1 MRYAT
6 TWGGLALALAT
17 LAAPLQAQQA
27 PPATPEIPDSIQTL
41 VQEFQ
46 ALRTHLG
53 QVQDS
58 ALEATPALQEA
69 QAEIQ
74 ELIEEKM
81 IQERPSLEADMERLE
96 ALRSEA
102 TNAQQA
108 QNQARLQEIM
118 QEGTQLRNELA
129 EAQSAAMQQQEVQ
142 ERVESFEEKMRV
154 AMSDIDA
161 DIEEALARMEE
172 VASRLQAFQNGGG

>member
-6 TWGGLALALAT
+6 TWGGLGLALAI
-17 LAAPLQAQQA
+17 LAAPLHAQQA
-27 PPATPEIPDSIQTL
+27 PPATPQLPDSIQSL

-46 ALRTHLG
+46 TLRTHLG

-58 ALEATPALQEA
+58 ALKATPALQEA
-69 QAEIQ
+69 QTEIQ

-81 IQERPSLEADMERLE
+81 VEERPSLEADMERLE
-96 ALRSEA
+96 ALRDEA
-102 TNAQQA
+102 AAAQQA
-108 QNQARLQEIM
+108 QDQARLQELM
-118 QEGTQLRNELA
+118 QEGTQLRNQLEA
-129 EAQSAAMQQQEVQ
+129 AQSAAMEREEVQ
-142 ERVESFEEKMRV
+142 ERMESFEAEMRV

-161 DIEEALARMEE
+161 DIDEALARMEE